1 MSTRTGLS
9 KSRYTAFCQCPKNLW
24 LKVFEPEKATKD
36 PALEARFEQGN
47 MVGDLAMQL
56 FGDYVDVT
64 TIDADNHLDL
74 TAMVDKTQQEMAN
87 GTENICEASFARN
100 GHYCAVDILRRN
112 SDGWDIY
119 EVKSSTYK
127 GEKEDT
133 PKHLLVYTR
142 DIAYQR
148 WLLEQCG
155 LKVNG
160 TYLVR
165 LNKFYVR
172 GKELDIQQLFHIKNM
187 DALVADEYPKV
198 PFNVTAALKALS
210 GGEPAEP
217 IALHCHEPY
226 PCAFFE
232 YCTQGIPKPNVF
244 DLYRM
249 NFQKKCELYNAGK
262 ISFADLVNEKLS
274 EVQQLQVATYLNDT
288 QLVTPEE
295 IRVFLTKLNYP
306 LYFLDFET
314 MQYAVPE
321 FEGTKPYQQIPFQY
335 SLHWI
340 EQEGGELKH
349 EDFLGDSVNDPRRAL
364 AEKLC
369 HDIPMGVCTTAYNKG
384 FECGR
389 IKELADAFPD
399 LREHLLDIANHIV
412 DLIEPFRKKMVYMP
426 EMNGSFSI
434 KHVLPALQPDLSYD
448 DLEGTVHNGGE
459 AMNLYPQI
467 VRPGRTAAEIE
478 ADRKSL
484 LEYCALDTQAMV
496 KVWEKL
502 MEMAER

>member
-1 MSTRTGLS
+1 MKGLS

-24 LKVFEPEKATKD
+24 LKVFEPEKATVD
-36 PALEARFEQGN
+36 PALEARFERGN

-56 FGDYVDVT
+56 YGDYVDVT
-64 TIDADNHLDL
+64 TTNPDGNLDL

-87 GTENICEASFARN
+87 GTENICEASFACD

-112 SDGWDIY
+112 GDGWDIY

-198 PFNVTAALKALS
+198 PFNVTAALKAL
-210 GGEPAEP
+210 GGAEPAEP

-295 IRVFLTKLNYP
+295 IRVFLTKLSYP

-349 EDFLGDSVNDPRRAL
+349 TDFLGDSVN
-364 AEKLC
+364 
-369 HDIPMGVCTTAYNKG
+369 G

-448 DLEGTVHNGGE
+448 DLEGSVHNGGE

-484 LEYCALDTQAMV
+484 LEYCALDTLAMV

-502 MEMAER
+502 KETRE